1 MAVAI
6 VLVHNWWALALRG
19 GLAVL
24 FGVAAFAMP
33 GLTLAFLIALFGA
46 YAVID
51 GVLAIVAGVKAAER
65 HERFG
70 SLLWRGILGIAAGL
84 LAFILPA
91 ATAVVLTLI
100 IGVWAIVTGVL
111 EIVAAVHLR
120 RASLHRFQRQTTS
133 SQSASKFQQRIF
145 PGNQVVVA
153 KCHEEND
160 MKLRNISAAMVASG
174 ISAAVI
180 AVSHKVLWMIAR

>member
-1 MAVAI
+1 MAVAV
-6 VLVHNWWALALRG
+6 VLVRNWWALALRG
-19 GLAVL
+19 LAVV
-24 FGVAAFAMP
+24 FGVVAFVMP

-46 YAVID
+46 YALID
-51 GVLAIVAGVKAAER
+51 GVLAIVAGVKAAEH

-70 SLLWRGILGIAAGL
+70 SLLWRGVLGIAAGL

-120 RASLHRFQRQTTS
+120 RAHGEWLLIVNGVLS
-133 SQSASKFQQRIF
+133 
-145 PGNQVVVA
+145 VVFGLV
-153 KCHEEND
+153 
-160 MKLRNISAAMVASG
+160 
-174 ISAAVI
+174 
-180 AVSHKVLWMIAR
+180 